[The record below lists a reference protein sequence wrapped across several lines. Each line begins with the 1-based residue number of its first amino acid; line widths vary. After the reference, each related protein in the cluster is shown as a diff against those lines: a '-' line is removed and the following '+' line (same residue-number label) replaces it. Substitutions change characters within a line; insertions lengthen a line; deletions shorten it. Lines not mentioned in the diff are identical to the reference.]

1 MRDVDKRMSIP
12 RTLEHDISPEAAS
25 IPSNY
30 SRLIARALGLLTQ
43 DLPKLLSNTRI
54 SVEDF
59 LEERSLLTAEQ
70 QIRILENALYI
81 SGDKAFGLTVGKI
94 LTPGAHGAMGFLVN
108 SSPNL
113 LTAMQA
119 FQTFSPTRMSF
130 VRLELIAS
138 KDWLECHYH
147 VDLDVSDDVLRCLAE
162 ASAMTFFDCAEH
174 IIGKPLENAITQ
186 FKHQQ
191 PSYYARYADSLPGQ
205 IEFAHSHTVVK
216 IPIEVCRIGNVSA
229 NQENYLLA
237 FKQCE
242 AMLSQLHA
250 GENSFELKL
259 KKLMLSHP
267 PGTLSEEDAA
277 ASMFISKRTL
287 ARRLSTEGT
296 SFRKIRDNILSQ
308 QASSYMRDNK
318 MSVEAIAAILNYH
331 DSSNFRRAFKRWM
344 GITPELY
351 RKKLEP
357 KSRA

>member
-1 MRDVDKRMSIP
+1 MNAP
-12 RTLEHDISPEAAS
+12 NTLEHDISHEAPS

-43 DLPKLLSNTRI
+43 DLPKLLANTQI
-54 SVEDF
+54 SVEGF
-59 LEERSLLTAEQ
+59 LDESKLLTAEQ
-70 QIRILENALYI
+70 QIRILENALRI
-81 SGDKAFGLTVGKI
+81 SGDPAFGLTVGKM

-108 SSPNL
+108 SSPDL

-147 VDLDVSDDVLRCLAE
+147 IDLDVSEDVLRCLSE

-174 IIGKPLENAITQ
+174 IIGKSLDNAVIH
-186 FKHQQ
+186 FKHEQ
-191 PSYYARYADSLPGQ
+191 PSYSARYTEYLSGK
-205 IEFAHSHTVVK
+205 IEFSHANTVVR
-216 IPIEVCRIGNVSA
+216 IPIEACRVANISA

-242 AMLSQLHA
+242 AMLSQLHV
-250 GENSFELKL
+250 GENSYELKL

-267 PGTLSEEDAA
+267 PGTLGEEAAA

-287 ARRLSTEGT
+287 ARRLQAEGT
-296 SFRKIRDNILSQ
+296 SFRQVRDDILSQ
-308 QASSYMRDNK
+308 QATSYMRDSK

-331 DSSNFRRAFKRWM
+331 DSSNFRRAFKRWL
-344 GITPELY
+344 GITPEVY
-351 RKKLEP
+351 RNQL
-357 KSRA
+357 

>member
-1 MRDVDKRMSIP
+1 M
-12 RTLEHDISPEAAS
+12 EHDISPEAAS

-43 DLPKLLSNTRI
+43 DLPTLLTNTQI
-54 SVEDF
+54 TVEEF
-59 LEERSLLTAEQ
+59 LEESTLLTADQ
-70 QIRILENALYI
+70 QIRLLENALRI
-81 SGDKAFGLTVGKI
+81 SQNPAFGLTVGKM

-130 VRLELIAS
+130 VRLELIAG

-147 VDLDVSDDVLRCLAE
+147 LDLDVSEEVQRCLAE
-162 ASAMTFFDCAEH
+162 ASAITFFDCAQH
-174 IIGKPLENAITQ
+174 IIGKPLETAITQ
-186 FKHQQ
+186 FKHREPPYHQ
-191 PSYYARYADSLPGQ
+191 RYAECIPGQ
-205 IEFAHSHTVVK
+205 IAFGHSHTVVK

-229 NQENYLLA
+229 NQQNYLLA

-250 GENSFELKL
+250 GENSAELKL

-267 PGTLSEEDAA
+267 PGTLSEEAAA

-287 ARRLSTEGT
+287 ARRLKVEGV
-296 SFRKIRDNILSQ
+296 SFRQVRDHLLSQ
-308 QASSYMRDNK
+308 QATSYLRDSK

-344 GITPELY
+344 GITPETY
-351 RKKLEP
+351 RNHL
-357 KSRA
+357 